1 MPTRLE
7 IMRQFVPNS
16 PLVQHLGIE
25 LQSLEPD
32 RAELRLPYDARL
44 ATVGD
49 VVHGGAIASLIDTA
63 GMAATW
69 ADPDVEPESL
79 AGATVSMNVDYV
91 AAARGQDLVAVATV
105 VRRGRSICFTEISV
119 TEPGGRL
126 VAKGS
131 VVQRFG

>member
-1 MPTRLE
+1 MPTRIE
-7 IMRQFVPNS
+7 IMRQFVPSS

-32 RAELRLPYDARL
+32 RAELRLPYDPRL

-69 ADPDVEPESL
+69 ADPDVEPESV
-79 AGATVSMNVDYV
+79 AGATISMNVDYV
-91 AAARGQDLVAVATV
+91 AAARGQDLLAVATV
-105 VRRGRSICFTEISV
+105 VRRGRSLCFTEISV
-119 TEPGGRL
+119 TEPDGRL